1 MVYKGERPEV
11 GVRSAGDDLR
21 RLLSTGVLPSSIG
34 TRTGVV
40 RFHLDELCWSNL

>member
-1 MVYKGERPEV
+1 MVYKGERPEQTPEV

-34 TRTGVV
+34 TDWGRKISFG
-40 RFHLDELCWSNL
+40 